1 VFPGVGGA
9 LSDRATIVDNIVR
22 RQRTADHD
30 EGDVM
35 AADTKVQDELR
46 AAILR
51 GDFAPRQRLV
61 EAELCEDFDAGRFAV
76 RAALQALEAEGLV
89 ERQPNKGARIRE
101 ITLAEAIEITE
112 IRMVVEGL
120 VAARAAERVTPDQA
134 ADLRDVARQMRA
146 AVKAGE
152 PVVYSDLNAELH
164 ATLREIAQHE
174 TANRIIAQLH
184 GQMVRHQFALSRV
197 PGRSAVSLVQHEN
210 IVKAVVARDP
220 REAEAA
226 MRLHIA
232 SVIDALR
239 SLS

>member
-1 VFPGVGGA
+1 
-9 LSDRATIVDNIVR
+9 
-22 RQRTADHD
+22 
-30 EGDVM
+30 M
-35 AADTKVQDELR
+35 AAGTKVQDELR

-120 VAARAAERVTPDQA
+120 VASRAAERATPDDA
-134 ADLRDVARQMRA
+134 ARLRDIARRMRA

-152 PVVYSDLNAELH
+152 PVVYSDLNADLH

-220 REAEAA
+220 GEAEAA

-239 SLS
+239 SMH

>member
-1 VFPGVGGA
+1 
-9 LSDRATIVDNIVR
+9 
-22 RQRTADHD
+22 
-30 EGDVM
+30 M

-184 GQMVRHQFALSRV
+184 GQMVRHQVALSRV